1 MDEAIVQEATQ
12 KRKLRA
18 LQILEAGL
26 VSSNGVAHQYDVRSQ
41 SGNGRYLAATS
52 TTCPPHG
59 RCNCP
64 DFEKNGEFFPCK
76 HIQAADIY
84 EAAETY
90 ALHLIETHGLHRVE
104 NELIRR
110 LCAGLPELDAVR
122 TTILFHAVQRIADE
136 QAMWDAVDRRIEEL
150 KDAEQ
155 DALDVADHQ
164 MPVPEAMQ

>member
-18 LQILEAGL
+18 LHIVEAGL
-26 VSSNGVAHQYDVRSQ
+26 VSPNGVAHQYDVQSQ
-41 SGNGRYLAATS
+41 SGNGRYLAGTS
-52 TTCPPHG
+52 AAFPPHG
-59 RCNCP
+59 QCHCQ
-64 DFEKNGEFFPCK
+64 DFEKNGARFSCK
-76 HIQAADIY
+76 HVLAADIY

-122 TTILFHAVQRIADE
+122 TAILFHAVQRLADE

-150 KDAEQ
+150 KDAYH
-155 DALDVADHQ
+155 DAVDSADHGLSEG
-164 MPVPEAMQ
+164 V